1 MSQKFNFVISFSDP
15 VIRSQHDGRDSP
27 MDQEESHVVPDT
39 THMQPSTSSSTS
51 SRMNTSSSRR
61 SSPHV
66 QDFSRFKSE
75 SARLETFRN
84 WSHRTILSADLANA
98 GFVYAGNDDHVQC
111 VFCSGLVGNWEEE
124 DFPMT
129 EHRRLYP
136 ECPFIQGLE
145 VGNIPIHSPALGLPG
160 ASLNTTPSPSRIDHN
175 MSEFLNQSLGIDEVG
190 LRPHRHAF
198 SGPEKAGKARFHV
211 IFSSTENI

>member
-1 MSQKFNFVISFSDP
+1 
-15 VIRSQHDGRDSP
+15 

-51 SRMNTSSSRR
+51 SRMNTSSSRG

-66 QDFSRFKSE
+66 QEFSRFKSE

-198 SGPEKAGKARFHV
+198 SGPEKAGK
-211 IFSSTENI
+211 I